1 MQKTSMIIDII
12 EAEYY
17 TRECMM
23 STGNGVDITK
33 DTVDKV
39 SLGELSEM
47 SGVPLDYIKSELVL
61 DGENVDMSELREK
74 MLGMIDATFFKEA

>member
-1 MQKTSMIIDII
+1 MIIDII

-23 STGNGVDITK
+23 STENGVDITK
-33 DTVDKV
+33 DPVDKV

>member
-1 MQKTSMIIDII
+1 MIIDII

-23 STGNGVDITK
+23 STENGVDISK
-33 DTVDKV
+33 DTGNKV
-39 SLGELSEM
+39 SLGELSKV

-61 DGENVDMSELREK
+61 DGESIDMSELREK